1 MEKVIWV
8 ISNERKEMID
18 AQRRINSTGSMRAF
32 CVLSFAALERA
43 VSLLADE
50 DSARVSSPSLFVIDY
65 DMSVKEN
72 FKSFSYLKQQPAFA
86 GVPTFFMAAVRNEA
100 IDEECYV
107 KGATVVLHKPF
118 SNSGI
123 LRMERTAWQY
133 EVTKNYEQLIK
144 QQAGDLQ
151 EAREREQL
159 YKQLEV
165 LNGQLESRNQ
175 LLSQIFGRY
184 FSDDVVDVI
193 LEDPKGASIG
203 GEKRKVTAM
212 IADLRGFTA
221 ISEGLSP
228 EALTDLLNHFYD
240 EMMTAISSYH
250 GTVIEFLG
258 DAILAVFGAPMKSEN
273 QVSDA
278 ICAAITMQN
287 AMLTVNQ
294 YCERKGYPTLEMG
307 IGLAQGDAFVGNIGS
322 EKMMRYNVLGSVIN
336 TCSRIESY
344 SVGGQILI
352 AKELLG
358 ELKDTVIVKN
368 TFSVH
373 AKGVKNLIKVC
384 EITGISG
391 EKNLRLLEDEEEK
404 MISLK
409 HSRSVRLQKI
419 KGKVVAEKCYPA
431 SVLAL
436 SKKQMKVM
444 LKTDEEA
451 LALYGDVALSVYDQ
465 DEQVCSDVYGKV
477 IEVDDNRLLIH
488 FTFVNQDLV
497 ELYKQVKRERDNI

>member
-8 ISNERKEMID
+8 IGNERKEMID

-43 VSLLADE
+43 VGSLANK

-65 DMSVKEN
+65 EMSKEEE
-72 FKSFSYLKQQPAFA
+72 FKSYSYLKQQLAFA
-86 GVPTFFMAAVRNEA
+86 GVPAFFMAGIRNEVV
-100 IDEECYV
+100 DEECYE

-133 EVTKNYEQLIK
+133 EVSKNYEQLLQ

-151 EAREREQL
+151 QAREREQL

-184 FSDDVVDVI
+184 FSDDVVDLI

-203 GEKRKVTAM
+203 GEKRTLTAM

-221 ISEGLSP
+221 ISEGLAP

-273 QVSDA
+273 QVTDA

-287 AMLTVNQ
+287 SMQTVNH
-294 YCERKGYPTLEMG
+294 YCERKGYPKLEMG

-344 SVGGQILI
+344 SVGGQILV
-352 AKELLG
+352 ARELLAG
-358 ELKDTVIVKN
+358 LQNQVAVKN
-368 TFSVH
+368 QFRIH
-373 AKGVKNLIKVC
+373 AKGVKHLIQVC
-384 EITGISG
+384 EITGICG
-391 EKNLRLLEDEEEK
+391 EQNLYLLENEDEK
-404 MISLK
+404 RLSLK
-409 HSRSVRLQKI
+409 CSRTVQLQRV

-431 SVLAL
+431 SMLEL
-436 SKKQMKVM
+436 SKKQAKVM

-451 LALYGDVALSVYDQ
+451 LRLYGDVVLSVYDKE
-465 DEQVCSDVYGKV
+465 EQLCSDVYGKV

-488 FTFVNQDLV
+488 FTYVNQDLV
-497 ELYKQVKRERDNI
+497 ELYKQVKQELEA